1 MPEPTARETI
11 VDSLHRL
18 LDFDAQIKAM
28 NEERE
33 IMRQMVRIEL
43 GSMDGVPLVD
53 YERGIVATL
62 REKKLP
68 ASIDLVTLAKHQDKE
83 VHIIEAA
90 RSGALSALLTPLRA
104 LKGKTAWA
112 DVLLGAEM
120 PGGVTHELKIERT
133 N

>member
-1 MPEPTARETI
+1 MLETTSRESV
-11 VDSLHRL
+11 VDSLHHL
-18 LDFDAQIKAM
+18 LELDATIKALT
-28 NEERE
+28 EERE
-33 IMRQMVRIEL
+33 IIRQMVRIEL
-43 GSMDGVPLVD
+43 GSMDEPLVD

-90 RSGALSALLTPLRA
+90 RSGVLSAHLTPLRA

-112 DVLLGAEM
+112 DALLGSEM
-120 PGGVTHELKIERT
+120 PGGVTYELKIERT
-133 N
+133 K